1 MADYVARIGSRP
13 ETPFTFDVN
22 VREHAFTTGRSTAA
36 PGESAGPGPF
46 ELLASGLGAC
56 TGINIQSFAKRE
68 RLPLEGFDIQVR
80 IHRDVDAND
89 APHWQIATDIA
100 LHGPLDHGQKT
111 AILASAENCA
121 VRRFFLSTPEI
132 HEQLVDAIDAP
143 ITLAAV

>member
-13 ETPFTFDVN
+13 ETPFAFDVN

-56 TGINIQSFAKRE
+56 TGITIQSFAKRE
-68 RLPLEGFDIQVR
+68 RLPLEGFDIQIR

-89 APHWQIATDIA
+89 APHWRIATDIA
-100 LHGPLDHGQKT
+100 LHGPLDDNQKT

-121 VRRFFLSTPEI
+121 VRKFFLSTPEI

-143 ITLAAV
+143 VTLTVV